1 MYILD
6 VFHHKSKGIFTLLN
20 DECTLKRPSIENFAN
35 RLKNAWKRDE
45 STPVLWDQK
54 SRENMFL
61 IRHFTNNVTYSM
73 VCSMPIYLSEIFD
86 EETKPKHTA
95 KTVASSLKF
104 EIDALTEQLRKT
116 VSYK

>member
-1 MYILD
+1 MPNALLSMI
-6 VFHHKSKGIFTLLN
+6 HKSKT
-20 DECTLKRPSIENFAN
+20 
-35 RLKNAWKRDE
+35 
-45 STPVLWDQK
+45 
-54 SRENMFL
+54 
-61 IRHFTNNVTYSM
+61 
-73 VCSMPIYLSEIFD
+73 LSEIFD